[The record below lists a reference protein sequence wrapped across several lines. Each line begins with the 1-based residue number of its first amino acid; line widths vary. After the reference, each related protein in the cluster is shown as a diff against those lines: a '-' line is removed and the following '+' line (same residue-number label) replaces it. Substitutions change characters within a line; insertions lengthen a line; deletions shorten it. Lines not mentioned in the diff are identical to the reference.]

1 MLLNRK
7 IPISFF
13 FQKIQ
18 VEFFIIIIYAIGLGL
33 LDQYNFLGDIK
44 IPLAIATILGT
55 AISLLLTFRT
65 SQAYERWWEA
75 RIVWGAIVNDSRT
88 LIRQVE
94 GFYTG
99 ENEDFIK
106 NFTYRQIAWCYCL
119 GEKLRNLSS
128 KETLE
133 KYFTPEEI
141 LELRKFNNLP
151 NAFLNLHT
159 QELKLAHKNQSIND
173 FQQIQIDST
182 IARLCDSMGKS
193 ERIKTT
199 IFPRTYSLLL
209 HFLIYVFATI
219 LPFGLDHSVCFMH
232 HPVLIETC
240 IIVVITTI
248 FMLIEKIA
256 IHMQDPF
263 ENKPV
268 DIPITAIAR
277 KIEIDLLQT
286 IKSDKVPQIQETK
299 LYYEM

>member
-1 MLLNRK
+1 MLLNKR
-7 IPISFF
+7 IPVSFF

-18 VEFFIIIIYAIGLGL
+18 VELFIIVIYSIGLGL
-33 LDQYNFLGDIK
+33 LDQYNFLGAIK

-55 AISLLLTFRT
+55 AISLLLAFRT

-75 RIVWGAIVNDSRT
+75 RIIWGAIVNDSRT
-88 LIRQVE
+88 LIRQVQE
-94 GFYTG
+94 FYKG
-99 ENEDFIK
+99 SEDFIK

-133 KYFTPEEI
+133 KYFTTEVI
-141 LELRKFNNLP
+141 LELQKFNNLP
-151 NAFLNLHT
+151 NSLLVLHT
-159 QELKLAHKNQSIND
+159 QEVKSAYEKQSISD
-173 FQQIQIDST
+173 FQQIQIDDT
-182 IARLCDSMGKS
+182 IARLCDSMGRS

-199 IFPRTYSLLL
+199 IFPRTYSSLL

-219 LPFGLDHSVCFMH
+219 LPFGLDHSVCFNH

-240 IIVVITTI
+240 IIVIITTI

-268 DIPITAIAR
+268 DIPVTSIAQ

-286 IKSDKVPQIQETK
+286 IKSDKIPQINETK

>member
-1 MLLNRK
+1 MLLNKR
-7 IPISFF
+7 IPVSFF

-18 VEFFIIIIYAIGLGL
+18 VEFFIIVIYSIGLGL

-55 AISLLLTFRT
+55 AISLLLAFRT

-75 RIVWGAIVNDSRT
+75 RIIWGAIVNDSRT
-88 LIRQVE
+88 LIGQIQQ
-94 GFYTG
+94 FYKG
-99 ENEDFIK
+99 SDDFVK
-106 NFTYRQIAWCYCL
+106 NFTYRQIAWLYCL
-119 GEKLRNLSS
+119 GEKLRNLPND
-128 KETLE
+128 KTLE
-133 KYFTPEEI
+133 RYFSEKQI
-141 LELRKFNNLP
+141 LELQKYNNLP
-151 NAFLNLHT
+151 NALLNLHRE
-159 QELKLAHKNQSIND
+159 ELKLAHQIQSIND

-193 ERIKTT
+193 ERIKNTV
-199 IFPRTYSLLL
+199 FPRTYSSLL

-219 LPFGLDHSVCFMH
+219 LPFGLDHSVCFTH
-232 HPVLIETC
+232 HPVIIETC
-240 IIVVITTI
+240 IIVVITTV

-268 DIPITAIAR
+268 DIPVTAIAK
-277 KIEIDLLQT
+277 KIEIDLLQA
-286 IKSDKVPQIQETK
+286 IKSDKVPQLQKSE